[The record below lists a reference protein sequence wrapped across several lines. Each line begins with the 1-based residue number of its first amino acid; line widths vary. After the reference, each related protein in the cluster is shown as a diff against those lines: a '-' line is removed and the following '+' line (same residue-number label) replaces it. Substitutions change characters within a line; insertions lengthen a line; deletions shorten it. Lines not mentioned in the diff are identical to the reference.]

1 METQEAIDW
10 GREAITTGLWVAGP
24 ILIAGLVIG
33 LIVGILQA
41 MTQVQDQT
49 VAFTPKIILMIV
61 VLGLCLPWLAG
72 QMVEY
77 SKTQL
82 STVPEQINTAEAD
95 WSVDTQWR

>member
-1 METQEAIDW
+1 MEAQEAIDL
-10 GREAITTGLWVAGP
+10 GREAITTGLWVSAP

-77 SKTQL
+77 SKTQF
-82 STVPEQINTAEAD
+82 STVPEQINTADVD
-95 WSVDTQWR
+95 WSSDTQWR

>member
-1 METQEAIDW
+1 MEAQDAVDW
-10 GREAITTGLWVAGP
+10 GREAITTGLWIAGP
-24 ILIAGLVIG
+24 ILISGLVIG

-77 SKTQL
+77 SKQQL
-82 STVPEQINTAEAD
+82 GTVPDQINTANVE
-95 WSVDTQWR
+95 WSSDTQWR